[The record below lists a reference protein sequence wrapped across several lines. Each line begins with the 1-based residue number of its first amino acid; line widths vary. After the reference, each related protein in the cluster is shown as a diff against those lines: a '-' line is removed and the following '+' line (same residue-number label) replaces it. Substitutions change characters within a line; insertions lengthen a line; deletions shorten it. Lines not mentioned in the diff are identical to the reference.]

1 MNSPAGAVQGAV
13 KPRVRLVPECVSSA
27 GFEARDLAAS
37 VGLILDP
44 WQESALVDMLGERAD
59 GRWSAI
65 ECGLV
70 VGRQNGKSRILEARA
85 LASLFLFDAE
95 LTIWSAHQFKTAR
108 EAFRHV
114 QAWVTEY
121 DHLRRLVKSV
131 RASHGEEGIE
141 LTNGNRLNF
150 VARSRTSG
158 RGFSGDCLILDEAQ
172 ELDPEDV
179 GAVLP
184 MLSAR
189 PNPQIIYAGTVSG
202 QAEHLRRVADRGRA
216 AEDTRLCYLE
226 WSADPASESS
236 DRQAWA
242 DGNPALGSRLD
253 PDFVEMEL
261 SSMDEEL
268 FRQERLSIWPVRAG
282 DRSVFEDG
290 AWLRCSDPESVLPDG
305 FVFAVDAPPD
315 RSEAFVAVAGRT
327 GEITH
332 VELAEA
338 KRGLGWV
345 ADYLIDRCR
354 RYSAPVAVDPRS
366 ALGSIIP
373 RLEAAGIDVVLL
385 NAADVAQACGQFFDA
400 VVDVKLRHLDDPL
413 LNLAVA
419 GAGQRPLGD
428 AWAWNKKSTT
438 SNVSPLVAVTN
449 AAWLLNRRP
458 VSEPTIHF
466 L

>member
-1 MNSPAGAVQGAV
+1 
-13 KPRVRLVPECVSSA
+13 
-27 GFEARDLAAS
+27 
-37 VGLILDP
+37 
-44 WQESALVDMLGERAD
+44 
-59 GRWSAI
+59 
-65 ECGLV
+65 
-70 VGRQNGKSRILEARA
+70 
-85 LASLFLFDAE
+85 
-95 LTIWSAHQFKTAR
+95 
-108 EAFRHV
+108 
-114 QAWVTEY
+114 
-121 DHLRRLVKSV
+121 
-131 RASHGEEGIE
+131 
-141 LTNGNRLNF
+141 
-150 VARSRTSG
+150 
-158 RGFSGDCLILDEAQ
+158 
-172 ELDPEDV
+172 
-179 GAVLP
+179 
-184 MLSAR
+184 
-189 PNPQIIYAGTVSG
+189 
-202 QAEHLRRVADRGRA
+202 
-216 AEDTRLCYLE
+216 
-226 WSADPASESS
+226 
-236 DRQAWA
+236 
-242 DGNPALGSRLD
+242 
-253 PDFVEMEL
+253 MEL

-354 RYSAPVAVDPRS
+354 RYSAPVAIDPRS